1 MKTSCKIIED
11 LLPMYHDGIC
21 SEESASLIEEHLKE
35 CESCRQIL
43 ASLRGEIVL
52 PKEVPTDDLKPL
64 EEIQHQITKEKKRS
78 GRRGAIVAVSVLFAI
93 FLIWTSIWYFG
104 YAIHYDRLAKP
115 LDKVSDQVAAMT
127 TAGHT
132 LEVGEHRIVLKHPG
146 FLGEGGFVHV
156 GPKEGMVIFLDE
168 EYKQIGQN
176 KEVWIDMFFYP
187 EFGGGYRF
195 ALNIDNGEES
205 WWTWLT
211 PELTYNYDLYD
222 AASAPKE
229 EIEAIEQLL
238 ITHHDEIVSL
248 FDTVNSVWGIE
259 FLTTN

>member
-11 LLPMYHDGIC
+11 LLPMYHDGIS
-21 SEESASLIEEHLKE
+21 SEESAALIEEHLKE

-78 GRRGAIVAVSVLFAI
+78 GRRGAIVAVSVLLAI

-132 LEVGEHRIVLKHPG
+132 LDVGEHRIVLKHPG

-168 EYKQIGQN
+168 EYTGQ
-176 KEVWIDMFFYP
+176 P
-187 EFGGGYRF
+187 SGCGPPGGSSR
-195 ALNIDNGEES
+195 
-205 WWTWLT
+205 
-211 PELTYNYDLYD
+211 
-222 AASAPKE
+222 
-229 EIEAIEQLL
+229 
-238 ITHHDEIVSL
+238 
-248 FDTVNSVWGIE
+248 
-259 FLTTN
+259 

>member
-21 SEESASLIEEHLKE
+21 SEESAALIEEHLNE
-35 CESCRQIL
+35 CESCRQLL
-43 ASLRGEIVL
+43 ASLRGEIEL
-52 PKEVPTDDLKPL
+52 KKEVPADDLKPL
-64 EEIQHQITKEKKRS
+64 EEIQHQIIKEKKRS
-78 GRRGAIVAVSVLFAI
+78 GRRGAIVAISVLLAI
-93 FLIWTSIWYFG
+93 FLIWTCVWYFG

-132 LEVGEHRIVLKHPG
+132 LEVDEHRIVLKHPG

-168 EYKQIGQN
+168 EYNQVGQN

-195 ALNIDNGEES
+195 ALSIDDGEHS

-222 AASAPKE
+222 AALRPE
-229 EIEAIEQLL
+229 DEIAEIEQLL
-238 ITHHDEIVSL
+238 LNHHDEIVSL
-248 FDTVNSVWGIE
+248 FDTVKTVWGIE
-259 FLTTN
+259 FLTVK

>member
-21 SEESASLIEEHLKE
+21 SEESAVLIEEHLKE

-78 GRRGAIVAVSVLFAI
+78 GRRGAIVAVSVLLAI

-132 LEVGEHRIVLKHPG
+132 LDVGEHRIVLKHPG

-168 EYKQIGQN
+168 EHNQIGQN

-195 ALNIDNGEES
+195 A
-205 WWTWLT
+205 
-211 PELTYNYDLYD
+211 
-222 AASAPKE
+222 
-229 EIEAIEQLL
+229 
-238 ITHHDEIVSL
+238 
-248 FDTVNSVWGIE
+248 
-259 FLTTN
+259 